1 MFRSNESLI
10 IVTIYQF
17 RVGPSKVR
25 RDQPAEDFGG
35 GRLQLNRSQWE
46 NHRWYTSKQIM
57 IVYDMFMNGIYG
69 WIVIIDYHWLNLIG
83 LIELRTFESVIWTPF
98 SLRLPVS
105 RTASTADAMGK
116 VETEASARDDLAA
129 VYRMCHKL
137 GLNEGAITARM
148 EWGWGN
154 KGYLWISFDYR

>member
-1 MFRSNESLI
+1 
-10 IVTIYQF
+10 
-17 RVGPSKVR
+17 
-25 RDQPAEDFGG
+25 
-35 GRLQLNRSQWE
+35 
-46 NHRWYTSKQIM
+46 
-57 IVYDMFMNGIYG
+57 
-69 WIVIIDYHWLNLIG
+69 
-83 LIELRTFESVIWTPF
+83 
-98 SLRLPVS
+98 
-105 RTASTADAMGK
+105 MGK